1 MNKEYKN
8 SKLNK
13 LLDKLDKKL
22 SIKNKKHKMKIF
34 NTFIK
39 DNLNVRKDKDVRIV
53 KNKNI

>member
-8 SKLNK
+8 NKLNK

-34 NTFIK
+34 NKFILN
-39 DNLNVRKDKDVRIV
+39 NLNVRKEKDVSIV